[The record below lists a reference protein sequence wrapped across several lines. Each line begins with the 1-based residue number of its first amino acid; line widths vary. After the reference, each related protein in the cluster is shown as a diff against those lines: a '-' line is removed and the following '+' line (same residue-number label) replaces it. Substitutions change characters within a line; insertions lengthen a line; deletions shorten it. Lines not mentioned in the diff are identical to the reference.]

1 MFWAVIVAQL
11 AERLLPIPE
20 VRVRIQSSVKFKN
33 ENVFSLL
40 TVEKTKIQKKEAG
53 NGPSCF

>member
-1 MFWAVIVAQL
+1 VFWAVIVAQL

-40 TVEKTKIQKKEAG
+40 TVEKTKIKKKEAG